1 MIEAFFFQFPHN
13 LEADNHNPL
22 LIDLSKLWLFGI
34 RALNTTKNEKKGV
47 EMCRKAQHLSYKY
60 WLIPSY

>member
-13 LEADNHNPL
+13 LEADNHKPL

-34 RALNTTKNEKKGV
+34 RALNTTKKSKKV
-47 EMCRKAQHLSYKY
+47 LKCAERLSTY
-60 WLIPSY
+60 LTNIG